1 MYLVDN
7 ASIDGSVEFVR
18 RYYPAVKV
26 IRFER
31 NFGFAEAYNRAVAS
45 IEEELVILLN
55 NDVEVEDN
63 WLAELKSGLEISTSR
78 LAACGSK
85 ILFYHDRS
93 LVNHAG
99 GMLVPIGAGIDL
111 DLMRPDK
118 QETCSQRFVG
128 CVSGASMIMPRLV
141 FLKLGGFDPDFFA
154 YFEDVDLC
162 WRAWL
167 AGYRIAY
174 RPSSRIYHKLGATM
188 GPFLKPERLFFG
200 ERNRLQC
207 MLKNLGIR
215 NLIVAIPVSCSYTLY
230 RLLSFLRSR
239 RSAAA
244 LAILRGDWWV
254 LTHLPG
260 IVAKRRRIQ
269 QGRQIPDAFLAA
281 HGLMLSFAEGLR
293 EFSRLTPLRSGQG
306 ERSDASRFG
315 LGKVLRPVRSHPSSQ
330 RVGRHHHSLDLYQ
343 SIVFWSPSSNGTWGL
358 QPR

>member
-1 MYLVDN
+1 VYLVDN
-7 ASIDGSVEFVR
+7 ASIDGSVQFVKQYHPTVR
-18 RYYPAVKV
+18 V

-31 NFGFAEAYNRAVAS
+31 NFGFAEAYNRAVAGVS
-45 IEEELVILLN
+45 EELVILLN
-55 NDVEVEDN
+55 NDVEVADN
-63 WLAELKSGLEISTSR
+63 WLAELKSGLEVSTNR

-99 GMLVPIGAGIDL
+99 GVLVPIGAGIDL
-111 DLMRPDK
+111 NLMKPDK
-118 QETCSQRFVG
+118 QETCGQRFVG

-188 GPFLKPERLFFG
+188 GPFLKPERLFLG

-207 MLKNLGIR
+207 MLKNLGIWS
-215 NLIVAIPVSCSYTLY
+215 LIVAIPVSCSYTVY
-230 RLLSFLRSR
+230 RLLSFLQLR

-244 LAILRGDWWV
+244 IAILRGDWWV

-260 IVAKRRRIQ
+260 IVVKRRRIQ
-269 QGRQIPDAFLAA
+269 QGRQISDAFLAG
-281 HGLMLSFAEGLR
+281 HGLMLSLAEGLR
-293 EFSRLTPLRSGQG
+293 EFFRLRPLRSGQN
-306 ERSDASRFG
+306 
-315 LGKVLRPVRSHPSSQ
+315 Q
-330 RVGRHHHSLDLYQ
+330 HSTRQD
-343 SIVFWSPSSNGTWGL
+343 
-358 QPR
+358 